1 MSTAFSRTLRSL
13 AADDFRAAMLGLLAA
28 TSLLVAWLAWFLLAR
43 VTVYEIST
51 TAHLVSGTQV
61 AAEFPATALGRIQ
74 PGQPAHLRLAGFP
87 ADQYGSIPATITQVT
102 YRAEDG
108 QVHTLL
114 ALQPAPDSPIP
125 LQQGMAGTIEVE
137 IEQVAPATLA
147 LRAAGRAAGGNGAGQ
162 EGGDGR

>member
-13 AADDFRAAMLGLLAA
+13 AADDFRAATLGLLAA
-28 TSLLVAWLAWFLLAR
+28 TALLVAWLAWFLLAR
-43 VTVYEIST
+43 VTVYEVST
-51 TAHLVSGTQV
+51 TAQLVSGAQV
-61 AAEFPATALGRIQ
+61 TAEFPATALGRLQ

-87 ADQYGSIPATITQVT
+87 ADQYGSIPATVMRVT

-108 QVHTLL
+108 QVHVALV
-114 ALQPAPDSPIP
+114 LQPAPDSPIP

-137 IEQVAPATLA
+137 IERVAPATLA
-147 LRAAGRAAGGNGAGQ
+147 LRAAGRAVDRNGAGQ